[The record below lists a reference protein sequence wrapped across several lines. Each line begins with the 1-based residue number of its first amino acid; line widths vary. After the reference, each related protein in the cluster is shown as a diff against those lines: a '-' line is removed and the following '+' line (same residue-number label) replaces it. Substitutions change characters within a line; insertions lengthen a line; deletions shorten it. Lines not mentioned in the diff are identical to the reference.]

1 MERLTVIVVLDS
13 SCSLH
18 LCAGMISVS
27 SKWNTQKTLAA
38 PSNKQQLRTHGS
50 VTSLPNLHQHISR
63 PLLSRRCVLV
73 ESCTRVAFWRD
84 RVLHASE
91 PTACN
96 LCELHPAP
104 QGRHA
109 HGTT

>member
-1 MERLTVIVVLDS
+1 
-13 SCSLH
+13 
-18 LCAGMISVS
+18 
-27 SKWNTQKTLAA
+27 
-38 PSNKQQLRTHGS
+38 
-50 VTSLPNLHQHISR
+50 
-63 PLLSRRCVLV
+63 
-73 ESCTRVAFWRD
+73 VAFWRD